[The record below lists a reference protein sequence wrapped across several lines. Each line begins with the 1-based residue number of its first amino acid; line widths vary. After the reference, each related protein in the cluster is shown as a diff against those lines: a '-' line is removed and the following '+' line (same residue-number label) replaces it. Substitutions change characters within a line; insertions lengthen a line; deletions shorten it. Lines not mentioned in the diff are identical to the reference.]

1 MRRVPTAAILL
12 SVLLVTALLAAGCT
26 KEAPQTGSLVVTST
40 PPGLGV
46 QVILD
51 GNYRGNTPL
60 SLTNLSAGYHL
71 LQLKAQNYSDKVME
85 LTLTGGKTL
94 TITADYPPIPTAAP
108 TPQLTLPVAPN
119 TTAPTLLPTSIPTLP
134 VPLGALYITSFPAGA
149 TIYLDGK
156 GYGITPRLIEN
167 LTPKTYELR
176 LSLVGWDDYKIVLSV
191 SPGLTN
197 REDATLHPQS

>member
-1 MRRVPTAAILL
+1 MRRVPTVAILCA
-12 SVLLVTALLAAGCT
+12 VLLASALLAAGCT

-40 PPGLGV
+40 PPGLEV
-46 QVILD
+46 QAILD
-51 GNYRGNTPL
+51 GNYRGHTPL
-60 SLTNLSAGYHL
+60 TLANLSAGYHL
-71 LQLKAQNYSDKVME
+71 LQLKAENYSDKVLE

-94 TITADYPPIPTAAP
+94 TITADYPPIPTPAP
-108 TPQLTLPVAPN
+108 TPQPTLPTAAA

-134 VPLGALYITSFPAGA
+134 VPLGALFITSFPSGA

-156 GYGITPRLIEN
+156 GYGTTPRLIAN

-176 LSLVGWDDYKIVLSV
+176 LSLVGWDDYRIVLSV

-197 REDATLHPQS
+197 REDATLSPQS